1 MHLADAFIQSD
12 LHCIQVT
19 VFYILSALALPGNRT
34 HDLGIASTMLYHLSY
49 RKAVLS
55 QALPI
60 DIQHPNEGVLFG
72 GRVQGLIDVLHDP
85 VKEMGVNVF
94 GQGVSGVDRLG
105 IWYVLHIGL
114 GGGHQFPAAQPV
126 LHLLLLYT
134 QQPTEMMQM
143 CVITLQVQKEI
154 VIV

>member
-1 MHLADAFIQSD
+1 MQFLLREGKNIRHITPLYIRTRRAMFLKLY
-12 LHCIQVT
+12 LHA
-19 VFYILSALALPGNRT
+19 LS
-34 HDLGIASTMLYHLSY
+34 
-49 RKAVLS
+49 LS

-72 GRVQGLIDVLHDP
+72 GRVQGLIDVLHNP

-94 GQGVSGVDRLG
+94 GQGISGVDRLG
-105 IWYVLHIGL
+105 IRHVLHIGL
-114 GGGHQFPAAQPV
+114 GGGHQLPAAQPV

-134 QQPTEMMQM
+134 QQPTEMMQI
-143 CVITLQVQKEI
+143 CVIPLQVQKQI